1 MKKVIVIGAG
11 PAGMMAAIT
20 AAKNGNKVILL
31 DGNDKVGKKLFITG
45 KGRCNVT
52 NNKDISEFFN
62 YITKNPSFLY
72 SALYSYT
79 NEDTINFFESQ
90 GIELK
95 GERGGRVFPKSD
107 KSSDIIK
114 GFLKELKNNKIDIK
128 LNSKVTKINF
138 ESEKIINVEVNNR
151 EKIKGD
157 SFIIATGGISY
168 PLTGSTGDGYEFAK
182 ALGHNITE
190 LSPSLVPIEIK
201 NKFPA
206 ETVGINL
213 KNVELKLYK
222 NNNKKPVFSEVG
234 EVLITNYG
242 ISGPLSLKASNLIN
256 EKDNYNIIIDLKP
269 ALTLEELDKR
279 LQKDFSKNINKEFKN
294 SLDELFPKKLI
305 NYIINNSK
313 INENK
318 KVNEITKE
326 ERKYLGYFIK
336 NIELKFDKLRPI
348 KEAIVTSGGI
358 DTREI
363 DPSTMKSKI
372 IENLFFAGEIIDV
385 DAYTGGYNVQIA
397 ISTGYL
403 AGSNV

>member
-20 AAKNGNKVILL
+20 AAKNNNKVLLL

-52 NNKDISEFFN
+52 NNKDISEFFD
-62 YITKNPSFLY
+62 YITKNSTFLY

-114 GFLKELKNNKIDIK
+114 GFLKELQNNKVNIK
-128 LNSKVTKINF
+128 LNSKVTNINF
-138 ESEKIINVEVNNR
+138 ENGKIINIEINNK
-151 EKIKGD
+151 ETINGD

-168 PLTGSTGDGYEFAK
+168 PLTGSTGDGYKFAK

-190 LSPSLVPIEIK
+190 LTPSLVPLEIK
-201 NKFPA
+201 NKFPI
-206 ETVGINL
+206 ETIGVNL

-222 NNNKKPVFSEVG
+222 NKSKKPIFSEIG

-242 ISGPLSLKASNLIN
+242 ISGPLSLKVSNLIN
-256 EKDNYNIIIDLKP
+256 IKDNYDILIDLKP
-269 ALTLEELDKR
+269 ALTLEELDR
-279 LQKDFSKNINKEFKN
+279 RIQKDFLKNINKEFKN
-294 SLDELFPKKLI
+294 SLDELLPKKLI
-305 NYIINNSK
+305 SYIINYSK

-326 ERKYLGYFIK
+326 ERRNLGYIIK

-358 DTREI
+358 DTKEI
-363 DPSTMKSKI
+363 DPSTMKSKL

-403 AGSNV
+403 AGSNS

>member
-20 AAKNGNKVILL
+20 AAKNGNKVVLL

-95 GERGGRVFPKSD
+95 VERGGRVFPKSD

-114 GFLKELKNNKIDIK
+114 GFLKELKNNEIDIK
-128 LNSKVTKINF
+128 FNSKVTKINF
-138 ESEKIINVEVNNR
+138 EAKKIISIEVNNR

-222 NNNKKPVFSEVG
+222 NNNKKPIFNEVG

-256 EKDNYNIIIDLKP
+256 EKDNYDIIIDLKP

-279 LQKDFSKNINKEFKN
+279 LQKDFLKNINKEFKN

-305 NYIINNSK
+305 NYIISNSK
-313 INENK
+313 IDENK

-358 DTREI
+358 DTKEI
-363 DPSTMKSKI
+363 DPSTMKSKL
-372 IENLFFAGEIIDV
+372 IENLYFAGEIIDV

-403 AGSNV
+403 AGSNI

>member
-20 AAKNGNKVILL
+20 AAKNGNKVVLL

-62 YITKNPSFLY
+62 YITKNSSFLY

-95 GERGGRVFPKSD
+95 VERGGRVFPKSD

-114 GFLKELKNNKIDIK
+114 GFLKELKNNEIDIK
-128 LNSKVTKINF
+128 FNSKVTKINF
-138 ESEKIINVEVNNR
+138 EAKKIISIEVNNR

-222 NNNKKPVFSEVG
+222 NNNKKPIFNEVG

-256 EKDNYNIIIDLKP
+256 EKDNYDIIIDLKP

-279 LQKDFSKNINKEFKN
+279 LQKDFLKNINKEFKN

-305 NYIINNSK
+305 NYIISNSK
-313 INENK
+313 IDENK

-358 DTREI
+358 DTKEI
-363 DPSTMKSKI
+363 DPSTMKSKL
-372 IENLFFAGEIIDV
+372 IENLYFAGEIIDV

-403 AGSNV
+403 AGSNI